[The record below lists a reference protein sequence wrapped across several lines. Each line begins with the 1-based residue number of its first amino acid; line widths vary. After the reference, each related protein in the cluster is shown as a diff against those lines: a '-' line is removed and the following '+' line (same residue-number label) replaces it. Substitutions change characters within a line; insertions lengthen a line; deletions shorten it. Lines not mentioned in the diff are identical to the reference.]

1 MKQKL
6 IEKIKESA
14 ASVWPVTL
22 IVLILTV
29 SVTPVNINILVL
41 FIIGAILLVI
51 GMAFFTLGADM
62 AMMPIGELVGSKL
75 TKSKNAW
82 LVGFFCF
89 ILGFIITIAEP
100 DLFALAEQVRGIGN
114 WTLILSVGL
123 GVGIFLLI
131 AFLRIFLKV
140 KLNYILT
147 GMYVALFIMA
157 FFVPKDFIALAFD
170 SGGVTT
176 GPITVPFIMAF
187 GIGLASMRSD
197 DAANDDSF
205 GLIAI
210 CSVGPILAVLILGL
224 IFKID
229 GLPSDAFIP
238 EVSTSRDLFITF
250 VSEIPE
256 FLLEVGKA
264 MLPIILFFV
273 LFQIF
278 SLKLR
283 KQQLLRICVGMVFT
297 FLGLLLFLV
306 GVNAGFSPAG
316 REIGVKLA
324 QNYRWLIIPI
334 GMLIGFFIVRA
345 EPAVHVLNKR
355 VEEITS
361 GSITSKTMMWVLSIG
376 MAISIGLA
384 MTRVLFRIPIL
395 YFLIPG
401 YLIATVL
408 SFFVP
413 KIFTAIA
420 FDSGG
425 VASGPMTA
433 TFLLPMAIGACGIIS
448 GSMMDAFGV
457 VSMVAMTPLVA
468 IQILGVF
475 YGVKLKLIKKRTV
488 AVPEEE
494 VVISELLPEE
504 AFDLD
509 EIIDLNEI
517 QYATDET
524 SGDDGINEK
533 SQKEE

>member
-1 MKQKL
+1 MKLKL
-6 IEKIKESA
+6 IEKIKEA
-14 ASVWPVTL
+14 IASVWPVTL

-29 SVTPVNINILVL
+29 SVTPVNINTLVL
-41 FIIGAILLVI
+41 FIIGAVLLVL
-51 GMAFFTLGADM
+51 GMALFTLGADM
-62 AMMPIGELVGSKL
+62 AMMPIGENVGSKL
-75 TKSKNAW
+75 TKSKNPW
-82 LVGFFCF
+82 LVAFFCF

-100 DLFALAEQVRGIGN
+100 DLFALAEQVQGIGN
-114 WTLILSVGL
+114 WTLILSVAL
-123 GVGIFLLI
+123 GVGIFLVI

-147 GMYVALFIMA
+147 VMYVALFIMA
-157 FFVPKDFIALAFD
+157 FFVPSDFIAVAFD

-210 CSVGPILAVLILGL
+210 CSVGPILAVMILGL
-224 IFKID
+224 MFEID
-229 GLPSDAFIP
+229 GVPSESIIP
-238 EVSTSRDLFITF
+238 AVGTSQDLFVTF
-250 VSEIPE
+250 VSEIPKYI
-256 FLLEVGKA
+256 LEVGKA
-264 MLPIILFFV
+264 LLPILLFFI

-283 KQQLLRICVGMVFT
+283 KNQLLRILVGIMFT
-297 FLGLLLFLV
+297 FAGLLLFLV
-306 GVNAGFSPAG
+306 GVNVGFSPAG
-316 REIGVKLA
+316 REIGELLA
-324 QNYRWLIIPI
+324 AKSYSWIIIPL
-334 GMLIGFFIVRA
+334 GMLIGFFIVKA

-361 GSITSKTMMWVLSIG
+361 GTISHKTMMWVLSIG
-376 MAISIGLA
+376 MAISVGLA
-384 MTRVLFRIPIL
+384 MIRVLFDVPVL

-401 YLIATVL
+401 YLIAILL

-433 TFLLPMAIGACGIIS
+433 TFLLPMAIGACGVLS

-457 VSMVAMTPLVA
+457 VSMVAMTPLIA
-468 IQILGVF
+468 IQILGVM
-475 YGVKLKLIKKRTV
+475 YGLKLRLIKKRSIA

-494 VVISELLPEE
+494 QIIVEDAETVYY
-504 AFDLD
+504 D
-509 EIIDLNEI
+509 EIIDFNEES
-517 QYATDET
+517 QP
-524 SGDDGINEK
+524 EK
-533 SQKEE
+533 GAESKDNSAKEEKP